1 MADVA
6 ARIGALWGKL
16 ATLPPT
22 ARRQLAEVRDR
33 LRAQALHMD
42 PSPPEM
48 AETRNLAA
56 PTAAPFPT
64 RVYVP
69 EGAARQGPG
78 LLFFHGGGFLVGGLE
93 SHDGLCRRLA
103 AASGV
108 RVVSVAYRLAPEHRY
123 PAQREDARIAL
134 RWLVDNANR
143 LEIDVDRIALGGDSA
158 GANMA
163 TVLARESAR
172 GLVSPVRFQLL
183 IYPWLKIEPEGFGEK
198 TGLTDVVAEQ
208 IMRHCATNWLPPGVD
223 GRDPDMSPVYQTDL
237 SGLAPAHVIT
247 AGGDPLRHE
256 GQAYADALAAAG
268 VPVTRAHHE
277 RLGHGDFNM
286 AGINREAAEACAQA
300 GARLAA
306 AF

>member
-1 MADVA
+1 LADVA

-22 ARRQLAEVRDR
+22 ARRQLEQVRDR
-33 LRAQALHMD
+33 LRAAALHMD
-42 PSPPEM
+42 PNPPDM
-48 AETRNLAA
+48 AETRHLAA
-56 PTAAPFPT
+56 PAAAPLPM
-64 RVYVP
+64 RVYAP
-69 EGAARQGPG
+69 DGAAPGGPA

-108 RVVSVAYRLAPEHRY
+108 RIVSVAYRLAPEHRY

-134 RWLVDNANR
+134 DWLARNANR
-143 LEIDVDRIALGGDSA
+143 LEIDEGSIAVGGDSA

-163 TVLARESAR
+163 TVLAHESAR
-172 GLVSPVRFQLL
+172 GRAHPVRFQLL
-183 IYPWLKIEPEGFGEK
+183 IYPWLKIEPEGLTER
-198 TGLTDVVAEQ
+198 TGLTDVVDG
-208 IMRHCATNWLPPGVD
+208 IMRHCATNWLPPGAD

-237 SGLAPAHVIT
+237 AGMAPAHIVT

-268 VPVTRAHHE
+268 VAVTRAHHD

-286 AGINREAAEACAQA
+286 AGINREAAEACAVA

>member
-22 ARRQLAEVRDR
+22 ARRQLEQVRDR
-33 LRAQALHMD
+33 LRAAALHMD
-42 PSPPEM
+42 PKPPEM
-48 AETRNLAA
+48 AETRHLAA
-56 PTAAPFPT
+56 PAAAPLPM
-64 RVYVP
+64 RVYAP
-69 EGAARQGPG
+69 DGAAPGGPA

-123 PAQREDARIAL
+123 PAQREDAQIAL
-134 RWLVDNANR
+134 DWLARNANR
-143 LEIDVDRIALGGDSA
+143 LEIDPTRIAVGGDSA

-172 GLVSPVRFQLL
+172 GRAHPLRFQLL
-183 IYPWLKIEPEGFGEK
+183 IYPWLKIEPEGLTER
-198 TGLTDVVAEQ
+198 TGLTDVVADG
-208 IMRHCATNWLPPGVD
+208 IMRHCATNWLPPGAD

-237 SGLAPAHVIT
+237 AGMAPAHIVT

-268 VPVTRAHHE
+268 VFVTRAHHD

-286 AGINREAAEACAQA
+286 AGINREAAEACAAA

>member
-6 ARIGALWGKL
+6 ARISALWGKL

-33 LRAQALHMD
+33 LRAAALHMD
-42 PSPPEM
+42 PNPPEM
-48 AETRNLAA
+48 AETRLIAA
-56 PTAAPFPT
+56 PAAAPFAT
-64 RVYVP
+64 RLYVP
-69 EGAARQGPG
+69 EGAERTGPG

-123 PAQREDARIAL
+123 PAQREDARTAL
-134 RWLVDNANR
+134 SWLVDNAGR
-143 LEIDVDRIALGGDSA
+143 LEIDDSRIAVGGDSA

-172 GLVSPVRFQLL
+172 GLVHPVCLQLL

-198 TGLTDVVAEQ
+198 SGLTDVVAEQ
-208 IMRHCATNWLPPGVD
+208 IMRHCATNWLPPGAD

-237 SGLAPAHVIT
+237 AGMAPAHVIT
-247 AGGDPLRHE
+247 AGADPLRHE
-256 GQAYADALAAAG
+256 GQAYADALSAAG
-268 VPVTRAHHE
+268 VAVTRMHHE
-277 RLGHGDFNM
+277 RLGHGDFNL
-286 AGINREAAEACAQA
+286 AGVNREAAEACAMA
-300 GARLAA
+300 GVRLAA